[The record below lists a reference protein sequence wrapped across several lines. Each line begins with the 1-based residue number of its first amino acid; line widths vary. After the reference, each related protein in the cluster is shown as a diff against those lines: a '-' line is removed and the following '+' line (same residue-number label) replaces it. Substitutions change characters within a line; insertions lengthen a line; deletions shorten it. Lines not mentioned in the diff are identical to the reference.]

1 MIFSYFKSQKSEN
14 GYSVFIMTIYSGI
27 VLFLLSLLFVDG
39 DLFESNILVN
49 IFLVVTAFLNPLYL
63 VLTLFPFLFLV
74 YKVFPKLI
82 FRLFFSVLTGIL
94 LAYIIIDK
102 IAYNQFKFHINSF
115 IIKVFTQPRALQV
128 LGVGFK
134 ETLAVVFIVIL
145 GSSITFLFYT
155 WIIRSKIQVLVETK
169 FRSYLK
175 KILFIFLVL
184 FVFLLDKSTF
194 AWLLYNQ
201 NISVHALAKKVPFY
215 MTSQG
220 GRFFKRMG
228 FKPDTPKNDQ
238 PLLKLAQKNIN
249 YPLVPYKPSIT
260 KNDKNRLPNVILL
273 MSDALR
279 QDIYSPKLMPNSFK
293 ALNHRSL
300 NFENHFSGSN
310 GTTQALFSILYGLP
324 PNYMTFFSKAKASPV
339 IFKALLS
346 YQYQINILSSKSLG
360 WMGTDQ
366 VVFSTVKQYIEDE
379 LDYSSVKSDQMV
391 TTRAIDILE
400 NHQNN
405 QEKPLFLMVFY
416 DSTHLPHF
424 SHPAFNKYQPSDTG
438 LIFDPRKED
447 HRERG
452 YNEYRNAVDYVDS
465 LFGEVF
471 QQLDKYNYFD
481 NSVIILTSDHG
492 SEKYEHGHW
501 GHASAF
507 TNEQL
512 KVPFILSH
520 PGSQKQKISILTSH
534 LDITAT
540 LLDLIGDNYDTK
552 HHTAGQSLI
561 NMKPREFIMAGGA
574 ANRVLIDDHYKI
586 DYTPFEL
593 VSYHKVT
600 DFEDKP
606 VDNPDQVITEYTP
619 KILAMFNIFQK
630 FLK

>member
-1 MIFSYFKSQKSEN
+1 
-14 GYSVFIMTIYSGI
+14 MTIYTGI
-27 VLFLLSLLFVDG
+27 VLFFLSLLFFDG
-39 DLFESNILVN
+39 DLFENNFLVN
-49 IFLVVTAFLNPLYL
+49 IFLVVTAFLNPLYI
-63 VLTLFPFLFLV
+63 VLTLFPFLYII

-94 LAYIIIDK
+94 LAYIVIDK

-115 IIKVFTQPRALQV
+115 ILKIFTQPRALQV
-128 LGVGFK
+128 LGIGIK
-134 ETLAVVFIVIL
+134 ETLVVVLIVLL

-155 WIIRSKIQVLVETK
+155 WIIRSKIQALVETR
-169 FRSYLK
+169 FRPYLK
-175 KILFIFLVL
+175 KILFILLIL

-194 AWLLYNQ
+194 AWLLYNK
-201 NISVHALAKKVPFY
+201 NIAVYTLAKKVPFY

-228 FKPDTPKNDQ
+228 FRPETPKNDQ
-238 PLLKLAQKNIN
+238 PLLKLAQKNIR
-249 YPLVPYKPSIT
+249 YPLVPYTPMIT
-260 KNDKNRLPNVILL
+260 TNDKNRLPNIILL

-279 QDIYSPKLMPNSFK
+279 QDIYSTQFMPNSTK
-293 ALNHRSL
+293 ALDHRSI
-300 NFENHFSGSN
+300 NFVNHFSGSN

-324 PNYMTFFSKAKASPV
+324 PSYMTFFSKAEVSPI
-339 IFKALLS
+339 IFEALLRHE
-346 YQYQINILSSKSLG
+346 YQINILSAKSLG

-366 VVFSTVKQYIEDE
+366 VVFSTVKAYIEDE
-379 LDYSSVKSDQMV
+379 LDYDSVKSDLKV
-391 TTRAIDILE
+391 TARAIDILGS
-400 NHQNN
+400 HQNN
-405 QEKPLFLMVFY
+405 QGKPLFLMVFY

-424 SHPAFNKYQPSDTG
+424 SHPAFNKYQPSNSG
-438 LIFDPRKED
+438 LIFDPRKAD

-465 LFGEVF
+465 LFGEIF
-471 QQLDKYNYFD
+471 QQMEKYDYFD
-481 NSVIILTSDHG
+481 NSVVILTSDHG

-520 PGSQKQKISILTSH
+520 PGSQKQKISTLTSH

-540 LLDLIGDNYDTK
+540 LLDLMGDNYAAK
-552 HHTAGQSLI
+552 HHTVGQSLI
-561 NMKPREFIMAGGA
+561 DLKPREFIMAGGI

-593 VSYHKVT
+593 VSYYKVT
-600 DFEDKP
+600 DFEDNP
-606 VDNPDQVITEYTP
+606 VDNPDEIITEYTP
-619 KILAMFNIFQK
+619 KILKMFNIYQK